1 MSFHPFNEVAQAV
14 TTALGSPEPVASALA
29 QANWSRP
36 FESLAAASDDLQ
48 LANTQPNTILK
59 VL

>member
-14 TTALGSPEPVASALA
+14 TTALNSPEPVASALA

-48 LANTQPNTILK
+48 HAHTQPNTILK
-59 VL
+59 GL